1 MQPGTVRRDC
11 GNRLL
16 AIVYLLRKA
25 RPRFLWWKESVKCTK
40 RQLCRFARCP
50 LSLSPFSNN
59 FYGASCLLFPFL
71 FPDFNQLLPSSLS
84 ILHLVSYCNFTFC
97 NLLLYCNLGVKPAD
111 RASWN
116 AVNSASRMPCM
127 PRRFYDHAEKVLLLA
142 LEVRYRLPLLSQS
155 RNLSQLGGRC
165 K

>member
-1 MQPGTVRRDC
+1 MQPGTAETGC
-11 GNRLL
+11 
-16 AIVYLLRKA
+16 
-25 RPRFLWWKESVKCTK
+25 W
-40 RQLCRFARCP
+40 QLCICCERRGHDFSGGKKVLNARRGSYADSHDA
-50 LSLSPFSNN
+50 LSQFSLLSQQLLW
-59 FYGASCLLFPFL
+59 CLLPPLFPFL

-111 RASWN
+111 RVSWN

>member
-1 MQPGTVRRDC
+1 MCIGCERRGHDFS
-11 GNRLL
+11 GGKKVLN
-16 AIVYLLRKA
+16 A
-25 RPRFLWWKESVKCTK
+25 RRGSYADSHDALSP
-40 RQLCRFARCP
+40 
-50 LSLSPFSNN
+50 SLSSAFSPTT
-59 FYGASCLLFPFL
+59 FMVPLVSSLPFL

-111 RASWN
+111 RVSWN

-142 LEVRYRLPLLSQS
+142 LEVRYRLLLPSQS